1 MKLFYVGA
9 GPSPRLLVRS
19 GDRPNHLENVGAPCC
34 ENGHTSSKGMPR
46 HAHGRWALMRVCGVV
61 RCVVELLVVCKVVS
75 TDGMFGVKEKET
87 SLNISGLA
95 RKPRKRRIKVK
106 IRPWCVSFSGY
117 ILISPEREMECTQL
131 FCALG

>member
-1 MKLFYVGA
+1 M
-9 GPSPRLLVRS
+9 
-19 GDRPNHLENVGAPCC
+19 
-34 ENGHTSSKGMPR
+34 
-46 HAHGRWALMRVCGVV
+46 
-61 RCVVELLVVCKVVS
+61 VVS

-95 RKPRKRRIKVK
+95 RKPRKMRRIKVK
-106 IRPWCVSFSGY
+106 FRPWCVSFSGY

>member
-1 MKLFYVGA
+1 M
-9 GPSPRLLVRS
+9 
-19 GDRPNHLENVGAPCC
+19 
-34 ENGHTSSKGMPR
+34 
-46 HAHGRWALMRVCGVV
+46 
-61 RCVVELLVVCKVVS
+61 VS

-87 SLNISGLA
+87 SVNISGLA

>member
-1 MKLFYVGA
+1 M
-9 GPSPRLLVRS
+9 
-19 GDRPNHLENVGAPCC
+19 
-34 ENGHTSSKGMPR
+34 
-46 HAHGRWALMRVCGVV
+46 
-61 RCVVELLVVCKVVS
+61 VS

-87 SLNISGLA
+87 SVNISGLA

-131 FCALG
+131 FCCSRMDNTMSKLVKLCQMVLNSVAALYIWN